1 MLGNSPVAA
10 IVPAVD
16 LMRAKKFYQQTL
28 GLEIERE
35 DQTGVTFRCGGCS
48 QLIVYPRSTPTKA
61 EHTAAGWQVDNL
73 EATVRDLKGKNVVF
87 EQYNMPDLKTNALG
101 IAELGRF
108 KSAWFKDTEGNILAI
123 NQMS

>member
-10 IVPAVD
+10 VVPAVD

-28 GLEIERE
+28 GLEVERE
-35 DQTGVTFRCGGCS
+35 DPNGVVFRCGGCS
-48 QLIVYPRSTPTKA
+48 QLLVYPRPTPTKA

-73 EATVRDLKGKNVVF
+73 EATVRELKGKNVVF
-87 EQYNMPDLKTNALG
+87 EQYNMPGLKTNALG
-101 IAELGRF
+101 IAEMDGV
-108 KSAWFKDTEGNILAI
+108 KAAWFKDTEGNILAI